1 MSRPLWKFGDVL
13 AATGGRA
20 EGGETPELT
29 AVSIDSRTLEPGAL
43 FAAIRGD
50 NLDGHDYVEAAFQ
63 AGAGA
68 GAALVADDAKLD
80 VSGPL
85 IRVADTLEAL
95 NRLGAAARARSKAR
109 VIAVT
114 GSVGK
119 TGTKEA
125 LRLALARSGSVHASQ
140 KSYNNHWGVPLTL
153 ANFAQGQDFG
163 VFEVGMNHPGEI
175 TPLTKLVRPHIAI
188 ITTVASVHLEFF
200 TSEDQIAEAKAEIF
214 AGLEPGGTAVLN
226 RDNRHFELLK
236 TRARQA
242 GAERIIAFGAHDEA
256 DAKLTGL
263 SVCDGAS
270 QVEADI
276 CGDKVS
282 YVIGAPGRHLVMN
295 SLGVLAALTAAGA
308 DVRAGADTLGG
319 YRPQPGRGA
328 RTQFALGDE
337 RVLLID
343 ESYNANP
350 ASMRAAL
357 ESLGEVPRAELP
369 RRIAVLGDMLEMGE
383 TSPRLHG
390 DLAQPVDA
398 AGVDVVF
405 ACGPHM
411 RELYDALPE
420 SRRGA
425 WAESSGGLE
434 AVLLETVRAGDA
446 VMIKGSLG
454 SAMGP
459 LVEALRAHLKKMGAQ
474 PL

>member
-1 MSRPLWKFGDVL
+1 MADPLWTFQEAL

-20 EGGETPELT
+20 GGEGAPELQS
-29 AVSIDSRTLEPGAL
+29 VSIDSRTLEPGAL

-50 NLDGHDYVEAAFQ
+50 ALDGHDYVAQ
-63 AGAGA
+63 ALAAGA
-68 GAALVADDAKLD
+68 GAALVADGARLD

-85 IRVADTLEAL
+85 IRVPDTLDAL

-125 LRLALARSGSVHASQ
+125 LRLALAPSGRVHASQ
-140 KSYNNHWGVPLTL
+140 KSYNNQWGVPLTL
-153 ANFAQGQDFG
+153 ANLARGNDFG

-175 TPLTKLVRPHIAI
+175 TPLTKLIRPHIAI
-188 ITTVASVHLEFF
+188 VTSVASVHLEFF
-200 TSEDQIAEAKAEIF
+200 TSEEQIAEAKAEIF
-214 AGLEPGGTAVLN
+214 AGLEPGGTAILN
-226 RDNRHFELLK
+226 RDNPHFELLK
-236 TRARQA
+236 NRALEA
-242 GAERIIAFGAHDEA
+242 GAERIVAFGAHDEA

-263 SVCDGAS
+263 NLAGDAS
-270 QVEADI
+270 QVEAVI
-276 CGDKVS
+276 AGAEIS
-282 YVIGAPGRHLVMN
+282 YSIGAPGRHLVMN
-295 SLGVLAALTAAGA
+295 SLAVLAVLEAAGA
-308 DVRAGADTLGG
+308 DVQAGAQALGG
-319 YRPQPGRGA
+319 YRPEPGRGA
-328 RTQFALGDE
+328 RTQFSLGDGA
-337 RVLLID
+337 VMLID

-357 ESLGEVPRAELP
+357 ATLGATSRAELP

-383 TSPRLHG
+383 TSSRLHA

-411 RELYDALPE
+411 RALYDALPE
-420 SRRGA
+420 TRRGA
-425 WAESSGGLE
+425 YAENSNGLE
-434 AVLLETVRAGDA
+434 AALLETVRAGDV
-446 VMIKGSLG
+446 VMVKGSLG

-459 LVEALRAHLKKMGAQ
+459 LIETLRTHLARMGAQ
-474 PL
+474 PQ

>member
-1 MSRPLWKFGDVL
+1 MSEPLWTFEDAL
-13 AATGGRA
+13 AATAGRA
-20 EGGETPELT
+20 EGGGTPELRS
-29 AVSIDSRTLEPGAL
+29 VSIDSRTLEPGAL

-50 NLDGHDYVEAAFQ
+50 NLDGHDYVAKAFQ
-63 AGAGA
+63 AGA
-68 GAALVADDAKLD
+68 GAALVADDAKLETT
-80 VSGPL
+80 GTL
-85 IRVADTLEAL
+85 IRVPDTLEAL
-95 NRLGAAARARSKAR
+95 NLLGAAARARSEAC

-125 LRLALARSGSVHASQ
+125 LRLALGASGSVHASE

-153 ANFAQGQDFG
+153 ANFARGEDFG

-175 TPLTKLVRPHIAI
+175 VPLTKLIRPHIAI

-200 TSEDQIAEAKAEIF
+200 TSEEQIAEAKAEIF
-214 AGLEPGGTAVLN
+214 AGLEPGGTAILN
-226 RDNRHFELLK
+226 RDNPHFELLK
-236 TRARQA
+236 KRALEA
-242 GAERIIAFGAHDEA
+242 GAERIIAFGSHDEA
-256 DAKLTGL
+256 DAKLTNLRVTG
-263 SVCDGAS
+263 DGS
-270 QVEADI
+270 EVEAVI
-276 CGDKVS
+276 AGKKIS
-282 YVIGAPGRHLVMN
+282 YRVGAPGRHLVMN
-295 SLGVLAALTAAGA
+295 SLAVLAALSAAGA
-308 DVRAGADTLGG
+308 DVQAGAQTLGAL
-319 YRPQPGRGA
+319 QAQAGRGA
-328 RTQFALGDE
+328 RTQFTLGDG
-337 RVLLID
+337 RVVLID

-357 ESLGEVPRAELP
+357 ESLGEIPRSELP

-383 TSPRLHG
+383 TSSQLHG

-411 RELYDALPE
+411 LALYEALPE

-425 WAESSGGLE
+425 YAESSQGLE
-434 AVLLETVRAGDA
+434 AALLVTVQAGDV

-459 LVEALRAHLKKMGAQ
+459 LVEALRAHLKQMGAQ
-474 PL
+474 PA